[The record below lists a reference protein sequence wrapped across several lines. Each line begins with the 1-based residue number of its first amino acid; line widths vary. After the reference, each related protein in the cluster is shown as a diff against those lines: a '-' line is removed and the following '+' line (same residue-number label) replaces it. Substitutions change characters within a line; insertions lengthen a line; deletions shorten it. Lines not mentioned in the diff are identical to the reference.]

1 MLETIVKFIEGAST
15 TNYKGSDYL
24 LGDVKELINKKDV
37 RIFVEQGVNNVITL
51 KLYTVPNEV
60 YGGGPVNTGDEMC
73 LEGNEDFAQ
82 NQVSDFREAGY
93 KAKFIYSRGYFF
105 QKLSAFAQEHGYVS
119 EEVGWIEGPRGTYFI
134 EPTDW
139 TSKDELLFGF
149 NGCYF
154 SWESLK
160 TFLGTPVEQV
170 PNLGSSNAYKAK
182 ERGIIDINDYHKS
195 TTNK

>member
-1 MLETIVKFIEGAST
+1 MLETIVKFIKGAST
-15 TNYKGSDYL
+15 TNYKDADYL
-24 LGDVKELINKKDV
+24 LGEVQELINKGDV
-37 RIFVEQGVNNVITL
+37 RIFVEQGTNNVITL
-51 KLYTVPNEV
+51 KLFNNPNEK
-60 YGGGPVNTGDEMC
+60 YGGGPVYTGDEMT
-73 LEGNEDFAQ
+73 LQGDEFLAQ
-82 NQVSDFREAGY
+82 YLVSDFREAGY

-119 EEVGWIEGPRGTYFI
+119 EELGWIEGPRGKYFI

-160 TFLGTPVEQV
+160 TFLDTPVEQV

-182 ERGIIDINDYHKS
+182 ERGIVDINDYHES